1 MKTIIPIRTSSNARF
16 LILSLVFLALIGLVD
31 YVSGPQVGTVMLYVL
46 PVVIASIGSG
56 WWAGV
61 GIALLGNIIGLL
73 VALLTTPGGSPLIL
87 YVNALLYLGIEL
99 VLAYGLSHLR
109 AAQEAREEMLQ
120 FVAHDFRTPLGNILI
135 GLDIL
140 HIQPALQSDPALRQ
154 LVEMCQSSA
163 QRLLHLSNSMLDL
176 ARLENGQF
184 KVELQAVSVDEVLQD
199 VLKQMT
205 LWAEQA
211 HITLQVEQEAQAS
224 QVIADAMLLN
234 RILINLVGNA
244 IKFSRPES
252 TVTLR
257 VQREEERIRFSVS
270 DQGTGIPPHL
280 VARVF
285 DRFYQVQAR
294 RAGQATGSG
303 LGLTFCRAA
312 VLAQRGAIAVESEV
326 GRGTTITFT
335 LPAPQDE
342 IIEKG

>member
-1 MKTIIPIRTSSNARF
+1 MRKIIPIQIPKNTR
-16 LILSLVFLALIGLVD
+16 LLLLSLGLLGLIGLVD
-31 YVSGPQVGTVMLYVL
+31 YASGPQVGTVMLYVL

-61 GIALLGNIIGLL
+61 GIALLGNVIGLL
-73 VALLTTPGGSPLIL
+73 VALQTAPTVSPLVYI
-87 YVNALLYLGIEL
+87 NALLYLGIEL
-99 VLAYGLSHLR
+99 ILAYGLSHLR

-140 HIQPALQSDPALRQ
+140 HTQPALQNDPALRR

-184 KVELQAVSVDEVLQD
+184 KVELQVLSVDEVVRG
-199 VLKQMT
+199 VLDQMT
-205 LWAEQA
+205 LWADQA
-211 HITLQVEQEAQAS
+211 HVTLHVEREAQAAK
-224 QVIADAMLLN
+224 VVADSMLLN
-234 RILINLVGNA
+234 RVLINLVGNA
-244 IKFSRPES
+244 IKFSRPNS

-257 VQREEERIRFSVS
+257 VQHEEEQIRFAVS

-312 VLAQRGAIAVESEV
+312 VLAQHGTIHVESEV
-326 GRGTTITFT
+326 GRGTTVIFT
-335 LPAPQDE
+335 LPAPSHE
-342 IIEKG
+342 VAEKE